1 MKSHRA
7 FTLIELLLVLAIIGV
22 IAAVTVPN
30 IARSMRGSRR
40 RTASRIVVMAGRYAR
55 SMAIL
60 QQKDVTLSFNVEN
73 ASVSVALAGNKQPKD
88 TKEDEKDNEESDVS
102 ALGLYEE
109 TSLDSDEPDTPAL
122 SSAGLPPIERKLEH
136 ISIVSVEVDG
146 EGEQENGDYAI
157 TYFSN
162 GRCYPYN
169 VELADGDGGIIS
181 IEVDAFGSAKTKL

>member
-1 MKSHRA
+1 MRSRYA

-60 QQKDVTLSFNVEN
+60 QQSDVTLSFDVEN
-73 ASVSVALAGNKQPKD
+73 ASVSVALARNKQPKEIE
-88 TKEDEKDNEESDVS
+88 EDENDDEESDVS

-109 TSLDSDEPDTPAL
+109 ASLGSDEPDKPVISL
-122 SSAGLPPIERKLEH
+122 AGLPSIERKLEQ

-146 EGEQENGDYAI
+146 EGGREGGGYAI

-162 GRCYPYN
+162 GRCDPYS
-169 VELADGDGGIIS
+169 VELADQDGGIIS
-181 IEVDAFGSAKTKL
+181 IEVDAFGSAKTEL